1 MPNCVEINGRLY
13 ACIIGRFHWGFWSK
27 GFEASIIPTVRGDAM
42 ECASCS
48 EQIPDD
54 SIFCPECGSRQNLSR
69 AGGGFGSALGG
80 GEAFTGGNTGVV
92 SGEAIRQQRDD
103 ANQPAAVM
111 PTDLMSQ
118 IAQGMA
124 AGPAS
129 QPQTPVSQN
138 TLPPSLQNQPQN
150 IIPQS
155 NQNQVSDIPSNGGPI
170 LSNMSGQSQK
180 ISNQISDSTQPLAH
194 PNQSVSHTD
203 DIVNRIAEAEKAVK
217 GERRSAW
224 LQMNH
229 DSAASVL
236 QSISGELPSHLRQET
251 ANPAADLL
259 KHTIGNEED
268 SGPAPSLLR
277 RMAEVAVRRVAR
289 KRGVAVETPQVKPD
303 GDQLAVNV
311 TFIDD
316 GRVLDTPAD
325 LAGAFQHAISTELA
339 LKGISMTTSVSL
351 FCSKDGEVELV
362 FGSGSQEAEEEM
374 FACEMCGGL
383 VADSDPRCSHCGA
396 EFEEE
401 DEEPSR
407 GPPSRSGGPPSRA
420 GGRGPP
426 GGPSRSGGPPS
437 RAGGGGPPGGPS
449 RSGGPPS
456 RAGGGGPP
464 GGPSRSGGP
473 PSRAGGG
480 GPPGGPSRRSGGPP
494 SRAGGGGP
502 PGGPN
507 KSKPKGGPR
516 GGPKGPKRRGPPR

>member
-1 MPNCVEINGRLY
+1 
-13 ACIIGRFHWGFWSK
+13 
-27 GFEASIIPTVRGDAM
+27 M
-42 ECASCS
+42 ECSSCS

-69 AGGGFGSALGG
+69 GEFGFASALGG
-80 GEAFTGGNTGVV
+80 GAATGGGNTGVV
-92 SGEAIRQQRDD
+92 SGEAVRQQRE
-103 ANQPAAVM
+103 AASQPAAM

-124 AGPAS
+124 SGPAPTTS
-129 QPQTPVSQN
+129 AQTP
-138 TLPPSLQNQPQN
+138 
-150 IIPQS
+150 
-155 NQNQVSDIPSNGGPI
+155 QVSDMPIVGGAP
-170 LSNMSGQSQK
+170 LSSIAGQSPN
-180 ISNQISDSTQPLAH
+180 SPTPVEDSANPLAE
-194 PNQSVSHTD
+194 PNSSVSHTD

-236 QSISGELPSHLRQET
+236 QSISGELPAHLRNEP

-259 KHTIGNEED
+259 KNTMGGED
-268 SGPAPSLLR
+268 AEAGPAPSLLR

-289 KRGVAVETPQVKPD
+289 KRGVAVETPQIKSA

-316 GRVLDTPAD
+316 GRVLDTPSD

-351 FCSKDGEVELV
+351 FCSKDGEMELV
-362 FGSGSQEAEEEM
+362 FGAGNAEEDEEDM

-401 DEEPSR
+401 GDAPPSR
-407 GPPSRSGGPPSRA
+407 GPPGRSGGPP
-420 GGRGPP
+420 G
-426 GGPSRSGGPPS
+426 RSGGPP
-437 RAGGGGPPGGPS
+437 G
-449 RSGGPPS
+449 RSGG
-456 RAGGGGPP
+456 
-464 GGPSRSGGP
+464 
-473 PSRAGGG
+473 
-480 GPPGGPSRRSGGPP
+480 
-494 SRAGGGGP
+494 
-502 PGGPN
+502 
-507 KSKPKGGPR
+507 
-516 GGPKGPKRRGPPR
+516 

>member
-1 MPNCVEINGRLY
+1 
-13 ACIIGRFHWGFWSK
+13 
-27 GFEASIIPTVRGDAM
+27 M
-42 ECASCS
+42 ECSSCS

-69 AGGGFGSALGG
+69 GEFGFASALGG
-80 GEAFTGGNTGVV
+80 GAATGGGNTGVV
-92 SGEAIRQQRDD
+92 SGEAVRQQRE
-103 ANQPAAVM
+103 AAGQPTAM
-111 PTDLMSQ
+111 PTDIMSQ

-124 AGPAS
+124 SGPAPTTS
-129 QPQTPVSQN
+129 AQTP
-138 TLPPSLQNQPQN
+138 
-150 IIPQS
+150 
-155 NQNQVSDIPSNGGPI
+155 QVSDMPKVGGVS
-170 LSNMSGQSQK
+170 LSSIAEQSQN
-180 ISNQISDSTQPLAH
+180 IPTQVDNSANLPAQ
-194 PNQSVSHTD
+194 PNSSVSHTD

-236 QSISGELPSHLRQET
+236 QSISGELPAHLRNEP

-259 KHTIGNEED
+259 KNTMGGED
-268 SGPAPSLLR
+268 ADTGPAPSLLR

-289 KRGVAVETPQVKPD
+289 KRGVAVETPQVKSE

-316 GRVLDTPAD
+316 GRVLDTPSD

-351 FCSKDGEVELV
+351 FCSKDGEMELV
-362 FGSGSQEAEEEM
+362 FGSGNAGGDEEDM

-401 DEEPSR
+401 DDSPPSR
-407 GPPSRSGGPPSRA
+407 GPPGRSGGPPGR
-420 GGRGPP
+420 GGGPP
-426 GGPSRSGGPPS
+426 GRSGGPPG
-437 RAGGGGPPGGPS
+437 RGGGGPPGKSGGPPGGPS
-449 RSGGPPS
+449 RSGGPPGKS
-456 RAGGGGPP
+456 GGPP

-473 PSRAGGG
+473 PGRGGGGPPGKSG
-480 GPPGGPSRRSGGPP
+480 GPPGGPSRSGGPP
-494 SRAGGGGP
+494 
-502 PGGPN
+502 
-507 KSKPKGGPR
+507 KGGPK
-516 GGPKGPKRRGPPR
+516 GGPKGPKRRGPP